1 MKKVLLSTL
10 IFVISH
16 AYGKEIPSFKVV
28 QGELFQ
34 PTFNTTNPTPEQ
46 LKEFGTSEQ
55 ELAFKTLET
64 LFDKGSLQDIE
75 PTLTK
80 WFNENPELYKYTIPF
95 RMVVIPNDLIEK
107 DPTIWTTI
115 TNVRNQAREAVPL
128 LTYVDYFTI
137 LLKQP
142 YPELT
147 RIQYERGKEV
157 VRILKKLGIKQT
169 LSDDQIKILALYPK
183 HIYKIHVL
191 RYGKSD
197 ERNNPEQIKTYFE
210 DIIKAFPK

>member
-16 AYGKEIPSFKVV
+16 AYGKEIPSFKAV
-28 QGELFQ
+28 QGELFK

-46 LKEFGTSEQ
+46 LKQFGTSEQ

-64 LFDKGSLQDIE
+64 LLDKGSLQDIE

-95 RMVVIPNDLIEK
+95 RMVVIPNDLVEK
-107 DPTIWTTI
+107 DPTIWATV
-115 TNVRNQAREAVPL
+115 TNARNQAREAVPL

-147 RIQYERGKEV
+147 RIQYARGKEV

-169 LSDDQIKILALYPK
+169 LSDDQVKILALYPQ
-183 HIYKIHVL
+183 HLYKIYGL
-191 RYGKSD
+191 RFGKPD
-197 ERNNPEQIKTYFE
+197 EQNNPEIIKKYFE